1 MFSTITLYGHLTL
14 MDIITMESNHNTSQL
29 NFESKINESLHQ
41 LFNEVGSVAIQ
52 GYDQQR
58 RVIYWNKG
66 SEILYGYKTAE
77 ALGQKLETLIIP
89 EHMKEAVVEG
99 VFNWLN
105 NGVEIPASELVL
117 RNKNGDN
124 VCVYSSHVLFE
135 NSYNIKEFY
144 CIDVNLADLK
154 DAQAKLT
161 LNETMLAA
169 AFDAIPDLFFV
180 LNEDGIINHYHAS
193 NEKKLYVAPKDFIG
207 KQMVDVLPDE
217 IAVKFKTNLLKVK
230 NKAKDKQSVVNFE
243 YELNVPNGLT
253 FFDARISYLTDYKQ
267 FVIIIRDIT
276 DQHDAAEIIRHHA
289 YYDTLTLLP
298 NRFLA
303 LDRLSQLLN
312 EAQRN
317 DDKTAVLFL
326 DLDDFKKVN
335 DSLGHEIGD
344 KILKESAHR
353 LNQVVRKEDT
363 VGRLGGDEFI
373 VLLRGV
379 NDRHNALTIAKNL
392 LSLFR
397 DPFKID
403 GRELMITLSIG
414 IAIYPDNGAN
424 STDLLRNADLA
435 MYQAKALGRNTY
447 SFFTEEMNTTMLRQ
461 LSIEEQM
468 HGAIERGE
476 FEVYYQPQIDLKNN
490 IIVGAEALLRWH
502 NPALGNVGPDEFIP
516 VAEHTGLIV
525 PLGQLVVKKAL
536 KLLGDWQTENNT
548 TYIMAINLSPRQ
560 FRDAKLL
567 SFIEGELQKANILP
581 QNLELEITEG
591 VLLIGQTYVDEALTG
606 LNKLGIKLSMDDFGT
621 GYSSLSY
628 LRQYEFDVLKIDKS
642 FINGITD
649 NKADLGLVKAT
660 ISMAHSLGLTV
671 VAEGVETME
680 QVAILSKLNCN
691 YLQGY
696 YFSRPIPAKELLE
709 FSNQYSAQAF
719 NVIPI

>member
-1 MFSTITLYGHLTL
+1 MFSTITLYNHLIL
-14 MDIITMESNHNTSQL
+14 MDNITMDYNESTNQL
-29 NFESKINESLHQ
+29 NLESKINESLHQ
-41 LFNEVGSVAIQ
+41 LFNEVSSVAIQ
-52 GYDQQR
+52 GYDEQR

-89 EHMKEAVVEG
+89 DHMQEAVVEG

-105 NGVEIPASELVL
+105 HGVEIPASELTL
-117 RNKNGDN
+117 RHKNGSD
-124 VCVYSSHVLFE
+124 VCVFSSHVLFE
-135 NSYNIKEFY
+135 NIYNNTEFY
-144 CIDVNLADLK
+144 CIDVDLADIK
-154 DAQAKLT
+154 EAQKKLT

-169 AFDAIPDLFFV
+169 AFNAIPDLFFV
-180 LNEDGIINHYHAS
+180 MNEEGIINHYHAS
-193 NEKKLYVAPKDFIG
+193 NEKNLYVAPKDFIG
-207 KQMVDVLPDE
+207 KPIVDFLPKE
-217 IAVKFKTNLLKVK
+217 LTFKLKANLLV
-230 NKAKDKQSVVNFE
+230 AKDTQAVVNFE
-243 YELNVPNGLT
+243 YELNVPNGLN
-253 FFDARISYLTDYKQ
+253 FFEARISYLADYKQ
-267 FVIIIRDIT
+267 FVLIIRDIT
-276 DQHDAAEIIRHHA
+276 EQHDAAEVIRHHA

-373 VLLRGV
+373 VLLRGL

-392 LSLFR
+392 LALFR

-414 IAIYPDNGAN
+414 IAIYPDNGVN

-468 HGAIERGE
+468 HGAIDRGE
-476 FEVYYQPQIDLKNN
+476 FEVYYQPQIDVQNN
-490 IIVGAEALLRWH
+490 IIIGAEALLRWH

-536 KLLGDWQTENNT
+536 KLLGDWQIKNNT
-548 TYIMAINLSPRQ
+548 NYTMAINLSPRQ

-671 VAEGVETME
+671 VAEGVERME
-680 QVAILSKLNCN
+680 QVSILNALNCN

-709 FSNQYSAQAF
+709 FSNQYSTQAF
-719 NVIPI
+719 EANTYLI